1 MNIEEKIKTPLAARF
16 SATCLFVV
24 EAVFRPHQIGAV
36 LPSSQKLSAAMA
48 RWLPRDGDA
57 YALELGPGT
66 GSVTEALINRGL
78 REDRLIAIEKSPKMA
93 ELLRARFPR
102 AIIITGDAFQLDQ
115 LLKQHAPHVDG
126 IGPSAISGPASRMI
140 SPKKCAPCF
149 CPAAAWSSTPT
160 ASPAARPRPR
170 LISAP
175 SCPGSSGST
184 SRPPASAFTR
194 SNRYALRRKNVTLS
208 P

>member
-1 MNIEEKIKTPLAARF
+1 MNAEVKTRTPLAARF

-24 EAVFRPHQIGAV
+24 EAVFRPHQIGAI

-93 ELLRARFPR
+93 DLLRARFPR
-102 AIIITGDAFQLDQ
+102 AIIITGDAFQLDE
-115 LLKQHAPHVDG
+115 LLKRHAPHVNGVGTVFCSLPLRNFRARVADDLAKKVRSLLLPG
-126 IGPSAISGPASRMI
+126 GRLVQYTYRIASGP
-140 SPKKCAPCF
+140 PK
-149 CPAAAWSSTPT
+149 AAAHF
-160 ASPAARPRPR
+160 RP
-170 LISAP
+170 I
-175 SCPGSSGST
+175 
-184 SRPPASAFTR
+184 
-194 SNRYALRRKNVTLS
+194 LS
-208 P
+208 

>member
-1 MNIEEKIKTPLAARF
+1 MNAEVKTRTPLAARF

-24 EAVFRPHQIGAV
+24 EAVFRPHQIGAI

-93 ELLRARFPR
+93 DLLRARFPR

-115 LLKQHAPHVDG
+115 LLKQHAPHVNGVGTVFCSLPLRNFRARVADDLAKKVRSLLLPG
-126 IGPSAISGPASRMI
+126 GRLVQYTYRIASGPPKAEAHFRPILSRI
-140 SPKKCAPCF
+140 V
-149 CPAAAWSSTPT
+149 W
-160 ASPAARPRPR
+160 
-170 LISAP
+170 LNV
-175 SCPGSSGST
+175 
-184 SRPPASAFTR
+184 PPARVSV
-194 SNRYALRRKNVTLS
+194 YQK
-208 P
+208 